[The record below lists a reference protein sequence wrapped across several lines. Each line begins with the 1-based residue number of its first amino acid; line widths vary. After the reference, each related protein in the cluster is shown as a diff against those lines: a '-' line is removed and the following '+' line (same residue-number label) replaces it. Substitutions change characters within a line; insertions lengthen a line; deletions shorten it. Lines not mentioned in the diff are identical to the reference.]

1 MLLKGKKAVITG
13 AASGIGF
20 AVAKRFSEEG
30 AETVLVDINADA
42 LERAKDNIPNSSRF
56 ICDVSNEEDV
66 ASLKERVGDIA
77 ILVNNA
83 GISRDSLIIRA
94 KTEDWEKTLSVNL
107 TSVFLLSRAF
117 ARGMMRARYG
127 KIINISSVIALMG
140 NAGQVAYGSSKA
152 GIIGLTKSLAKELA
166 ARNICVN
173 AIAPGFIETPMTDAL
188 PEDVVENYK
197 KLIPLARFG
206 RPEDVAN
213 AALFLASNLSDYIT
227 GVILRVD
234 GGMVTGY

>member
-1 MLLKGKKAVITG
+1 MLLEWKKAVITG

-30 AETVLVDINADA
+30 AETVLVAINADA
-42 LERAKDNIPNSSRF
+42 LERAKDNIPNSSGF

-66 ASLKERVGDIA
+66 ASLKERVGDVA

-83 GISRDSLIIRA
+83 GISRDSLVIRA
-94 KTEDWEKTLSVNL
+94 RTEDWEKTLSVNL

-197 KLIPLARFG
+197 KLIPFARFG

-227 GVILRVD
+227 GVVLRVD

>member
-1 MLLKGKKAVITG
+1 MLLEGKKAVITG

-42 LERAKDNIPNSSRF
+42 LERAKDNIPNSSGF

-188 PEDVVENYK
+188 PEDVVENYR

>member
-42 LERAKDNIPNSSRF
+42 LERAKDNIPNSSGF

>member
-1 MLLKGKKAVITG
+1 MLLEGKKAVITG

>member
-1 MLLKGKKAVITG
+1 MLLEGKKAVITG

-42 LERAKDNIPNSSRF
+42 LERAKDNIPNSSGF

>member
-1 MLLKGKKAVITG
+1 
-13 AASGIGF
+13 
-20 AVAKRFSEEG
+20 
-30 AETVLVDINADA
+30 VDINADA

>member
-1 MLLKGKKAVITG
+1 MLLEGKRAVVTG
-13 AASGIGF
+13 AASGIGL
-20 AVAKRFSEEG
+20 AIAKRFSEEG

-42 LERAKDNIPNSSRF
+42 LERAKRNIPNSSGI
-56 ICDVSNEEDV
+56 ICDVSREEDV
-66 ASLKERVGDIA
+66 KSLKEKAGDVT